1 MRHKPGPMRCTFA
14 DQRSSSLT
22 ELIVFY
28 TAFVVLKARNPLSTG
43 FDLAEYDVAEEE
55 VLFQA

>member
-1 MRHKPGPMRCTFA
+1 MRCTFA